1 MEYGMNNNNIIKL
14 NTMSET
20 KEMLEATCKGLED
33 KIGQL
38 NMDLK
43 AKQQELEDANKP
55 VISSTTMDIINDTV
69 NKVLEDYDF
78 ECGMFEYEFNINY
91 DNKIELGDLT
101 FTDTYELVEAIVTKI
116 EKQFKVI
123 QDETNE

>member
-1 MEYGMNNNNIIKL
+1 
-14 NTMSET
+14 MSET

-69 NKVLEDYDF
+69 NKALEDYDF
-78 ECGMFEYEFNINY
+78 ECGMFEYDFSINY

-116 EKQFKVI
+116 EKQFKVEK
-123 QDETNE
+123 DETNE

>member
-1 MEYGMNNNNIIKL
+1 MDKDNVELI
-14 NTMSET
+14 
-20 KEMLEATCKGLED
+20 EATVKGLQD

-43 AKQQELEDANKP
+43 SKQQELEDVNKP

-69 NKVLEDYDF
+69 NQVLENYNF
-78 ECGMFEYEFNINY
+78 ECGHFEYEFNINY

-116 EKQFKVI
+116 EKQFKI
-123 QDETNE
+123 EQDEETN